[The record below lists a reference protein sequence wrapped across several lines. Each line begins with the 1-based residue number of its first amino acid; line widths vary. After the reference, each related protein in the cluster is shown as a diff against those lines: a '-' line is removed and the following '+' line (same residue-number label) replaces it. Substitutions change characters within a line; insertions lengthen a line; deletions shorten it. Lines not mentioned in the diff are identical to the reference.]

1 MAKAAGIAT
10 AAATATAGAILIK
23 KHQVMFDSRNASGYA
38 FFVSVLCPKKF
49 KKSCGEKVVLFIEPF
64 ASRNRWMAALANN
77 MPQEVNMELPLND
90 IEANSDVPRE
100 PFTLLNRYGNKLKH
114 LNHIQLEERNSLS
127 SKSQLLSAV
136 TIMRIVLSQSTH
148 EKRGDVYKLVES
160 DYAEHLKRVLWLLDA
175 SEKLDKRH
183 YDEAEELLGLALS
196 GSLEGHPIETVLTL
210 SGKYLR
216 ERIYEERGRIDLE
229 RAVEHVDIEQ
239 AVMDLKVN
247 AVEIEQKLP
256 SSQISNFTG
265 VQTILDSVAAA
276 ERIHFIDFGPKF
288 GSYWILVMDALAR
301 RGVKQLK
308 ISAVCSARH
317 RVEETGNL
325 LSSFAESMNLP
336 FVLTILHLETWEFEK
351 DRLQLE
357 AGETVAV
364 FMEFCLTR
372 LSDHPKGIGPLL
384 RGIKD
389 LNPLILIIVDV
400 ETDINAVEFAPR
412 FKEALLL
419 MCALV
424 DSLEACLGREN
435 QYRKIVEKIYFQE
448 VICNGVLR
456 EDEDGGFKRC
466 YKIDVWREYFA
477 EFGLVETELS
487 QPSLHQAR
495 LMVKGSP
502 SWSSCMLKMNGK
514 SMIIGWNGIPIRF
527 VSAWKFS
534 NDKAQRNRWRL
545 VINNNIVQRE

>member
-1 MAKAAGIAT
+1 
-10 AAATATAGAILIK
+10 
-23 KHQVMFDSRNASGYA
+23 
-38 FFVSVLCPKKF
+38 
-49 KKSCGEKVVLFIEPF
+49 
-64 ASRNRWMAALANN
+64 
-77 MPQEVNMELPLND
+77 MELPLHD
-90 IEANSDVPRE
+90 IEATGDVPRE
-100 PFTLLNRYGNKLKH
+100 PFALLNRYGNKLKR
-114 LNHIQLEERNSLS
+114 LNRIQSEERNSLS

-136 TIMRIVLSQSTH
+136 TIMRIVISQSSN
-148 EKRGDVYKLVES
+148 EKKGDVYKLVES
-160 DYAEHLKRVLWLLDA
+160 DYAEHLKRVLWLLGA
-175 SEKLDKRH
+175 SEKLAKRH

-216 ERIYEERGRIDLE
+216 ERIYVERGRIDLE

-308 ISAVCSARH
+308 ISAVCSARDS
-317 RVEETGNL
+317 VEETGNL

-336 FVLTILHLETWEFEK
+336 FVLTILHLETWESEK

-364 FMEFCLTR
+364 FMEFYLIS
-372 LSDHPKGIGPLL
+372 LSDHPKGIGGLL
-384 RGIKD
+384 RRIKD
-389 LNPLILIIVDV
+389 LNPLVLIVVDM
-400 ETDINAVEFAPR
+400 ETDINAVDFAPR
-412 FKEALLL
+412 FKEALLPT
-419 MCALV
+419 CALV

-456 EDEDGGFKRC
+456 EDDEDGGFKRC
-466 YKIDVWREYFA
+466 FKIDLWREYISG
-477 EFGLVETELS
+477 FGLVETELS
-487 QPSLHQAR
+487 QPSMHQAR

-502 SWSSCMLKMNGK
+502 SWSSCTLKMNGK

-534 NDKAQRNRWRL
+534 NDECVEKL
-545 VINNNIVQRE
+545 